1 MEAGRELV
9 LTTTDCR
16 PGLEFSMS
24 TSKKQGCRPEAD
36 ESIGESRSPTPT
48 SKLVAIDP
56 PSGVWDRV
64 FTVAPL
70 VLVGTIEPDGGVDL
84 APKHMVVPL
93 GHGPY
98 VGFVC
103 TPRHATY
110 RNARR
115 EGSFT
120 VSYLQPDQVVLSGL
134 TAAPRCEDGS
144 KPVVELLDVVPAGG
158 GRSAF
163 VEGAYL
169 FLDCRTNRVIDGF
182 GDDSL
187 VVGEI
192 TAAYADER
200 ALRMADGDDHDTI
213 AELPLLAY
221 LAPGR
226 WSKIRTSFSFPYPA
240 GFER

>member
-1 MEAGRELV
+1 MSRSRKP
-9 LTTTDCR
+9 TTDAVGG
-16 PGLEFSMS
+16 PG
-24 TSKKQGCRPEAD
+24 
-36 ESIGESRSPTPT
+36 GESESAPALTD
-48 SKLVAIDP
+48 LVAIDP
-56 PSGVWDRV
+56 SIGIWDRV

-70 VLVGTIEPDGGVDL
+70 VLVGTIEPSGDLDL
-84 APKHMVVPL
+84 APKHMVVPM
-93 GHGPY
+93 GRGPY

-120 VSYLQPDQVVLSGL
+120 VSYLRPGQVVPSGL

-144 KPVVELLDVVPAGG
+144 KPVVRHLEVFAAGD
-158 GRSAF
+158 GRPAF
-163 VEGAYL
+163 VRGGYL
-169 FLDCRTNRVIDGF
+169 YLECRTHRLVDGF

-192 TAAYADER
+192 TAAHADER
-200 ALRMADGDDHDTI
+200 ALRMSDRDDQDLI
-213 AELPLLAY
+213 EQFPLLAY

-226 WSKIRTSFSFPYPA
+226 WSEIRTTFSFPYPA

>member
-1 MEAGRELV
+1 MSRPNKPRDDEAVGSEGE
-9 LTTTDCR
+9 
-16 PGLEFSMS
+16 PGAVASLS
-24 TSKKQGCRPEAD
+24 D
-36 ESIGESRSPTPT
+36 
-48 SKLVAIDP
+48 LVAVDP
-56 PSGVWDRV
+56 ATGLWDRV

-70 VLVGTIEPDGGVDL
+70 VLVGTIEPGGQLDL
-84 APKHMVVPL
+84 APKHMVVQM

-120 VSYLQPDQVVLSGL
+120 VSYLRPDQVVVSGL

-144 KPVVELLDVVPAGG
+144 KPVVELVDVFSGAEGRAGFVRG
-158 GRSAF
+158 G
-163 VEGAYL
+163 YL
-169 FLDCRTNRVIDGF
+169 FLECRTHRLIDGF
-182 GDDSL
+182 GDNSL
-187 VVGEI
+187 IVGEI
-192 TAAYADER
+192 TAAYVDER
-200 ALRMADGDDHDTI
+200 ALRVSDRDDQDLI
-213 AELPLLAY
+213 EQFPLLAY

-226 WSKIRTSFSFPYPA
+226 WSQIRTSFSFPHPA